1 MTDIAFHFN
10 MPDKLAY
17 SCRLLR
23 KIYLSGATVAVTAEP
38 ALLEELDGLLWN
50 FSPTEFVPH
59 CMAGAPP
66 ETLAATPVVLGAA
79 SSGAA
84 ARDVLLNLG
93 VHIPEGFENF
103 ARLIEVVSQ
112 SSDDLHSGRSRWKD
126 YAAWGYDLKRHDLAS
141 RVAGEAGR
149 P

>member
-23 KIYLSGATVAVTAEP
+23 KMYLSGATVAVTAEP

-59 CMAGAPP
+59 CLASAPL
-66 ETLAATPVVLGAA
+66 ETLAATPVVLGAG
-79 SSGAA
+79 SV

-93 VHIPEGFENF
+93 AGIPEGFENF
-103 ARLIEVVSQ
+103 PRLIEVVSQ
-112 SSDDLHSGRSRWKD
+112 SSDDLHAGRSRWKD
-126 YAAWGYDLKRHDLAS
+126 YAARGYDLKRHDLAS
-141 RVAGEAGR
+141 RAAGEAGR

>member
-23 KIYLSGATVAVTAEP
+23 KIYLSGTTVAVTAEP

-59 CMAGAPP
+59 CMAGASP

-79 SSGAA
+79 SDGAA

-93 VHIPEGFENF
+93 ARIPEGFENF
-103 ARLIEVVSQ
+103 ARLIEVVSH
-112 SSDDLHSGRSRWKD
+112 SSDDLHFGRSRWKD
-126 YAAWGYDLKRHDLAS
+126 YAARGYDLKRHDLAS
-141 RVAGEAGR
+141 RAAGEAGR